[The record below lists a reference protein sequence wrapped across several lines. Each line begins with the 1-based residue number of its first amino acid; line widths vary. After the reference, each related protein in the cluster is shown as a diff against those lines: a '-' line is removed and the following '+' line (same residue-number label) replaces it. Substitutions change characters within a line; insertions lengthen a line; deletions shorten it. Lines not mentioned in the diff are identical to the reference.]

1 MKQNNMGNKQKFL
14 HNVLGRKA
22 LDVMSG
28 YLGRKASIVLYNNFL
43 VNDVYM
49 KPKDVSTFEHL
60 YNQL

>member
-28 YLGRKASIVLYNNFL
+28 YLGRKASIVLLNNYL
-43 VNDVYM
+43 INDVFM
-49 KPKDVSTFEHL
+49 KPQDVSTLEQL

>member
-1 MKQNNMGNKQKFL
+1 MRQDFIGIKQKFL

-28 YLGRKASIVLYNNFL
+28 YMGRKASIVLFNNYI
-43 VNDVYM
+43 VNDVFM

-60 YNQL
+60 YNQI